1 MMNNKIYIS
10 ALAAFLFLAL
20 ITGQA
25 WAQEPGE
32 RRHLVFWEGTP
43 QQLDVYKIKGRQD
56 GPTVMIIGGIQ
67 GDEPGGFMSADLYVD
82 MAMKRGHLIVV
93 PRASFKSIIQSH
105 RGPDGDMNRKFRGD
119 LSRDPDR
126 KVVEVLKELMAE
138 SDLVLNLHDGS
149 GFYRP
154 VEESQLAGPH
164 RYGQCIIADA
174 DVYTHKVSGA
184 ILPLGDYA
192 REVARRVNQEIDEP
206 LYKFHFFDTKTD
218 EPNSR
223 HKEQRGSVTYYA
235 LTQLGIP
242 AFGVETSKQ
251 LPTLEMKIYQH
262 NLAINAFLDIFGLE
276 PELPRLDLEPPTL
289 SYVLLS
295 VNEGPPIAL
304 ADGQTLEL
312 ARDDSLE
319 IVDIRASHE
328 RGLSADV
335 LGLGSFN
342 DLRSPLVIKNP
353 TSVVVQKDN
362 HKIGRINIITL
373 PPEQADRSPRVTGL
387 AKIVPPQTGTPVIRE
402 EAPTVTASVGDTDAS
417 VTRPIEYRPLDRD
430 KPIETSPPAP
440 PEIESQVPEQ
450 GSDQQP
456 DDRQTEAEV
465 VELRS
470 GPGRVTAFLL
480 EVDGQP
486 VELEVGGRL
495 DVATGSLVKMVDLKS
510 DGDLPDRV
518 VMNLRGFVPKS
529 KQDRNDG
536 QDKGFTADT
545 GRDLMSAFSL
555 GQKGQI
561 YPLNAEVSR
570 EVLAS
575 ATIRLVQPRLAS
587 VSVEVDGQSH
597 TIKAWGRLRISPGS
611 QFTVTGVELAGG
623 LSLGNP
629 KFTLGGLPFS
639 ADLPQTLTMPS
650 FNANLAVFSG
660 ETLTGKVTLVA
671 K

>member
-1 MMNNKIYIS
+1 MMNKSIHIS
-10 ALAAFLFLAL
+10 ALSALLFLAL
-20 ITGQA
+20 ITGLA
-25 WAQEPGE
+25 SAQEPGE
-32 RRHLVFWEGTP
+32 RRHLVFWAGTP
-43 QQLDVYKIKGRQD
+43 QQLDVYKIRGRED

-67 GDEPGGFMSADLYVD
+67 GDEPGGYMSADLYAD

-93 PRASFKSIIQSH
+93 PRASFKSIVQSH
-105 RGPDGDMNRKFRGD
+105 RGPDGDMNRKFWGD

-192 REVARRVNQEIDEP
+192 REAVRRVNQEIDEP

-251 LPTLEMKIYQH
+251 LPSLEMKIYQH
-262 NLAINAFLDIFGLE
+262 NLAINALLDIFGLE
-276 PELPRLDLEPPTL
+276 PELPRLDLEPPAL
-289 SYVLLS
+289 AYVLVS

-312 ARDDSLE
+312 TRDDSLE
-319 IVDIRASHE
+319 VVDIRASHE

-342 DLRSPLVIKNP
+342 DLRSPLVINNP
-353 TSVVVQKDN
+353 TAIVVQKDT
-362 HKIGRINIITL
+362 HKIGRVNIVTL
-373 PPEQADRSPRVTGL
+373 PPEQAGRLPRVTGL
-387 AKIVPPQTGTPVIRE
+387 AKIVPPKTGTPVIRE
-402 EAPTVTASVGDTDAS
+402 EAPAVTASADETDTS
-417 VTRPIEYRPLDRD
+417 VTRPIEFRLPERD
-430 KPIETSPPAP
+430 KPIETPPPDSPEA
-440 PEIESQVPEQ
+440 ETQTPEQ
-450 GSDQQP
+450 SGDQP
-456 DDRQTEAEV
+456 DGRPTEAEV

-510 DGDLPDRV
+510 DGDLPEQV

-529 KQDRNDG
+529 KQDKNDG

-575 ATIRLVQPRLAS
+575 ASIRLVQPRLAS
-587 VSVEVDGQSH
+587 VTLEVDGQSH
-597 TIKAWGRLRISPGS
+597 TIKAWGRLGIPTGS

-629 KFTLGGLPFS
+629 KFTLGGVPFS